1 MNDHQAFRA
10 GFTALS
16 AGILLNAAGGAP
28 LSTRAAS
35 EGARYFSEMREEG
48 DAPFGRWLAEVDA
61 IRARVARMIG
71 ADAADIAF
79 LGSASHALNLAAAYS
94 RPGAHV
100 VSLEGEFPSVAQP
113 FLARGCTVDFVP
125 LAPDA
130 RPDIDA
136 MAAAIRPETAAIAVS
151 HVQFRTGWRVDLAAL
166 GQLAKQHG
174 LDLFV
179 DATQSLGAVP
189 VDVEGVAL
197 LTASTYKWLCAG
209 YGTAITYLSPQ
220 LRARP
225 SPVFGWRSAAEPYA
239 LRPDDITP
247 HPSAVTAEAG
257 HPPFAPILAL
267 GGALAHA
274 DTLGLTAIHDRIAE
288 LTEHLHSKLAEAGL
302 TPVAPAGQSGIT
314 AIRHERAAE
323 LKGEMARKG
332 VHITASTGCIRL
344 SPHAFNTLHEIETSV
359 SELSTLGAGN
369 KS

>member
-1 MNDHQAFRA
+1 MRDWDAFRA
-10 GFTALS
+10 GFPALS

-28 LSTRAAS
+28 LSARASA
-35 EGARYFSEMREEG
+35 EGARFFDEMREEG
-48 DAPFGRWLAEVDA
+48 DAPFARWLAEVDA

-71 ADAADIAF
+71 AEAADIAF
-79 LGSASHALNLAAAYS
+79 LGSASHALNLAAAYT

-100 VSLEGEFPSVAQP
+100 VSLEGEFPSVTQP

-130 RPDIDA
+130 RPDVDA

-166 GQLAKQHG
+166 GQLAKQRG

-189 VDVEGVAL
+189 VDIEGITL

-209 YGTAITYLSPQ
+209 YGTAVTYLSPG

-239 LRPDDITP
+239 LRADDITP
-247 HPSAVTAEAG
+247 NPSAVVAETG

-267 GGALAHA
+267 GGALDHA
-274 DTLGLTAIHDRIAE
+274 AMELPAIHDRIAA
-288 LTEHLHSKLAEAGL
+288 LTEHLHRKLEARGL
-302 TPVAPAGQSGIT
+302 SPIAPAGQSGIT
-314 AIRHERAAE
+314 ALRHERPAE
-323 LKGEMARKG
+323 VKGELANRG
-332 VHITASTGCIRL
+332 LQLTASSGCIRL
-344 SPHAFNTLHEIETSV
+344 SPHAFNTFEEVEIAAS
-359 SELSTLGAGN
+359 LI
-369 KS
+369 